1 MFRLKF
7 ERANDFG
14 TYAMVELHQIASYTS
29 FQRDPRAP
37 SRRPSGGLSINARAS
52 LGATLRASPALES
65 RRPVFKITR

>member
-29 FQRDPRAP
+29 FQRGPRPP
-37 SRRPSGGLSINARAS
+37 SPLPSGGLSSNASAGPGPTPRIPMPLMLA
-52 LGATLRASPALES
+52 A
-65 RRPVFKITR
+65 VFKITR